1 MAEKSIPSD
10 AQFAA
15 EFSPDV
21 GSEHVAAVYAEALFG
36 AAEKAADAD
45 SILAEFDSLVADV
58 LDRQPRFEQVL
69 ASAFIA
75 HDEKV
80 GILDRVLGTTASAM
94 MLNFL
99 KVVSRHGR
107 LDCLRAIHRQ
117 LHVVY
122 DKARGRVP
130 VELITAAPVSDAEA
144 AEIARTLGGMI
155 LGEPVLR
162 RRIDPAL
169 IGGAVVRVGDT
180 VYDGSIA
187 GQLETVRQKMI
198 DRSAHE
204 IQSRRNRF
212 SNPAGN

>member
-1 MAEKSIPSD
+1 MADKSVPSD

-21 GSEHVAAVYAEALFG
+21 AGEQIAAVYADALFG
-36 AAEKAADAD
+36 AAESAGAAEA
-45 SILAEFDSLVADV
+45 ILEEFDSLIRDV
-58 LDRQPRFEQVL
+58 LDGQPKFEAILGSVFL
-69 ASAFIA
+69 G
-75 HDEKV
+75 HEEKAA
-80 GILDRVLGTTASAM
+80 ILDRVLGSSASTL

-107 LDCLRAIHRQ
+107 LDCLRAIRRQ
-117 LHVVY
+117 LHAAF
-122 DKARGRVP
+122 DKARGRVL
-130 VELITAAPVSDAEA
+130 VELTTAAAVTDGEA
-144 AEIARTLGGMI
+144 AAITRTLGGVI
-155 LGEPVLR
+155 AGEPVLR
-162 RRIDPAL
+162 RRVDPAL

-187 GQLETVRQKMI
+187 GQLETLRQKMI

-212 SNPAGN
+212 RNPAGN

>member
-1 MAEKSIPSD
+1 MADQSTPSD

-15 EFSPDV
+15 EFAPDV
-21 GSEHVAAVYAEALFG
+21 GAEQIAAIYAEALFA
-36 AAEKAADAD
+36 AAESAGVTE
-45 SILAEFDSLVADV
+45 SILEEFDVLIVDV
-58 LDRQPRFEQVL
+58 FNRQPKFEQIL
-69 ASAFIA
+69 GSALIS
-75 HDEKV
+75 HEERV
-80 GILDRVLGTTASAM
+80 GILDRALGSAVSTL
-94 MLNFL
+94 MLHFL

-117 LHVVY
+117 AHTVY

-130 VELITAAPVSDAEA
+130 VELITAIAISDAEA
-144 AEIARTLGGMI
+144 AAIAQTLGGAI
-155 LGEPVLR
+155 RGEPVVR

-169 IGGAVVRVGDT
+169 IGGAVVRIGDT

-187 GQLETVRQKMI
+187 RQLDNVRQKMI

-204 IQSRRNRF
+204 IQSRRNSF

>member
-1 MAEKSIPSD
+1 MADNSVPSD

-15 EFSPDV
+15 EFFPDV

-36 AAEKAADAD
+36 AAENAGAAEPV
-45 SILAEFDSLVADV
+45 LEEFDSLIVDV
-58 LDRQPRFEQVL
+58 LNRQPRFEEIL
-69 ASAFIA
+69 GSALIG
-75 HDEKV
+75 HEEKA
-80 GILDRVLGTTASAM
+80 GILDRTFGLTASKLM
-94 MLNFL
+94 INFL

-117 LHVVY
+117 THVVY

-130 VELITAAPVSDAEA
+130 VELITAAPVSEAEA
-144 AEIARTLGGMI
+144 AAIAKMLSGVI
-155 LGEPVLR
+155 PGEPVVR
-162 RRIDPAL
+162 CRIDPEL
-169 IGGAVVRVGDT
+169 IGGAVVRVGDI

-187 GQLETVRQKMI
+187 GQLENVRQKMI
-198 DRSAHE
+198 DRSVHE

>member
-1 MAEKSIPSD
+1 MAENNAHD
-10 AQFAA
+10 AEYAA
-15 EFSPDV
+15 EFAPDV
-21 GSEHVAAVYAEALFG
+21 GAEQVAAVYAEALFVASDE
-36 AAEKAADAD
+36 AAAADAV
-45 SILAEFDSLVADV
+45 LAEFDSLVADV
-58 LDRQPRFEQVL
+58 LTAQPKFEEVL
-69 ASAFIA
+69 ASALIS

-80 GILDRVLGTTASAM
+80 GILDRTLGSSASPL

-107 LDCLRAIHRQ
+107 LDCLRAIHHQ
-117 LHVVY
+117 LHAVY

-130 VELITAAPVSDAEA
+130 VELITAAPVSEAEA
-144 AEIARTLGGMI
+144 LTLAKTLGGVI
-155 LGEPVLR
+155 PGEPVIR
-162 RRIDPAL
+162 RRIDPEL

-187 GQLETVRQKMI
+187 RRLENVRQQMI

-204 IQSRRNRF
+204 IQSRRDRF

>member
-1 MAEKSIPSD
+1 MADQSTPGD

-15 EFSPDV
+15 EFDPDV
-21 GSEHVAAVYAEALFG
+21 GAEQVAVVYAEALFG
-36 AAEKAADAD
+36 AAEGSGVAEA
-45 SILAEFDSLVADV
+45 ILAEFDSLIEDV
-58 LDRQPRFEQVL
+58 LNRQPKFEEL
-69 ASAFIA
+69 LGSALVS
-75 HDEKV
+75 HDVKV
-80 GILDRVLGTTASAM
+80 GILDRTFESTASAL

-117 LHVVY
+117 VHAVY

-144 AEIARTLGGMI
+144 AAIAKTLGGAI
-155 LGEPVLR
+155 PGEPVVR
-162 RRIDPAL
+162 RRVDPAL
-169 IGGAVVRVGDT
+169 IGGAVVRIGDT

-187 GQLETVRQKMI
+187 RQLDNVRQKMI

-204 IQSRRNRF
+204 IQSRRDSF

>member
-1 MAEKSIPSD
+1 MAEKSVPSD
-10 AQFAA
+10 AQYAA

-21 GSEHVAAVYAEALFG
+21 AGEQIGSVYAEAFYG
-36 AAEKAADAD
+36 AAEKAGAADAVL
-45 SILAEFDSLVADV
+45 SEFESLIVDV
-58 LDRQPRFEQVL
+58 LDREPRFETL
-69 ASAFIA
+69 LGSALIS
-75 HDEKV
+75 HEEKI
-80 GILDRVLGTTASAM
+80 GILDRTLGPVASKL
-94 MLNFL
+94 MLDFL

-117 LHVVY
+117 FHAVY

-144 AEIARTLGGMI
+144 AAIAKTLEAVI
-155 LGEPVLR
+155 SGEPVLR
-162 RRIDPAL
+162 RRTDPAL

-187 GQLETVRQKMI
+187 RQLENVRQKMI

>member
-1 MAEKSIPSD
+1 MADHSTPGD

-15 EFSPDV
+15 EFDPDV
-21 GSEHVAAVYAEALFG
+21 GVEQVAAIYAEALFH
-36 AAEKAADAD
+36 AAESAGVTE
-45 SILAEFDSLVADV
+45 SVIEEFDALIVDV
-58 LDRQPRFEQVL
+58 FNRQPKFEEIL
-69 ASAFIA
+69 GSALIS
-75 HDEKV
+75 HDERV
-80 GILDRVLGTTASAM
+80 GILDRTLGSSVSTL
-94 MLNFL
+94 MLHFL

-117 LHVVY
+117 AHVVY

-130 VELITAAPVSDAEA
+130 VELTTAVAVSDVEA
-144 AEIARTLGGMI
+144 TAIAKALGGAI
-155 LGEPVLR
+155 SGEPVVR

-169 IGGAVVRVGDT
+169 IGGAVVRIGDT

-187 GQLETVRQKMI
+187 RQLDNVRQKMI

-204 IQSRRNRF
+204 IQSRRNSF

>member
-1 MAEKSIPSD
+1 MADQSIPSD

-15 EFSPDV
+15 EFDPDV
-21 GSEHVAAVYAEALFG
+21 GTEQVAAIYAEALFAAAESAG
-36 AAEKAADAD
+36 AAEA
-45 SILAEFDSLVADV
+45 ILAEFDSLVVDV
-58 LDRQPRFEQVL
+58 LNRQPQFEAIL
-69 ASAFIA
+69 GSALIA
-75 HDEKV
+75 HDEKI
-80 GILDRVLGTTASAM
+80 GILDRAFGSTASPM

-99 KVVSRHGR
+99 KVVSKHGR

-117 LHVVY
+117 THAVY

-144 AEIARTLGGMI
+144 ATIAKTLGGAI
-155 LGEPVLR
+155 PGEPVVR

-169 IGGAVVRVGDT
+169 IGGAVVRIGDT

-187 GQLETVRQKMI
+187 RQLDNVRQKMI

-204 IQSRRNRF
+204 IQSRRDRF
-212 SNPAGN
+212 SNSAGN

>member
-1 MAEKSIPSD
+1 MADQSTPSD

-15 EFSPDV
+15 EFDPDV
-21 GSEHVAAVYAEALFG
+21 GTERVAAVYAEALFG
-36 AAEKAADAD
+36 AAENAGAADAV
-45 SILAEFDSLVADV
+45 LAEFDSLIVDV
-58 LDRQPRFEQVL
+58 LDRHPKFAEIL
-69 ASAFIA
+69 GSALIA
-75 HDEKV
+75 HEEKV
-80 GILDRVLGTTASAM
+80 GILDRSFGSTASPL

-107 LDCLRAIHRQ
+107 LDCLRAINRQ
-117 LHVVY
+117 THAVY

-130 VELITAAPVSDAEA
+130 VELITAAPVSDTDA
-144 AEIARTLGGMI
+144 ATIAKTLAGVI
-155 LGEPVLR
+155 SGEPVVR
-162 RRIDPAL
+162 RRVDPAL

-187 GQLETVRQKMI
+187 RQLDNVRQKMI

-204 IQSRRNRF
+204 IQSRRDRF

>member
-1 MAEKSIPSD
+1 MADQSTPSD

-15 EFSPDV
+15 EFDPDV
-21 GSEHVAAVYAEALFG
+21 GAEQVASVYAEALFG
-36 AAEKAADAD
+36 AAESTGVADT
-45 SILAEFDSLVADV
+45 ILAEFDSLIVDI
-58 LDRQPRFEQVL
+58 LNRQPQFEEIL
-69 ASAFIA
+69 ASALIA
-75 HDEKV
+75 HEEKI
-80 GILDRVLGTTASAM
+80 GILDRTLGSSASGM

-99 KVVSRHGR
+99 KVVSKHGR

-117 LHVVY
+117 THAVY

-144 AEIARTLGGMI
+144 ATIAKTLGGVI
-155 LGEPVLR
+155 HGEPVVR

-187 GQLETVRQKMI
+187 RQLDNVRQKMI

-204 IQSRRNRF
+204 IQSRRDSF

>member
-1 MAEKSIPSD
+1 MADQSTPSD

-15 EFSPDV
+15 EFDPDV
-21 GSEHVAAVYAEALFG
+21 GAEQVATVYAEALFA
-36 AAEKAADAD
+36 AAENAGVAEPV
-45 SILAEFDSLVADV
+45 LAEFDSLVVDV
-58 LDRQPRFEQVL
+58 LNRRPKFEEIL
-69 ASAFIA
+69 GSALIS
-75 HDEKV
+75 HDEKA
-80 GILDRVLGTTASAM
+80 GILDRAFGSSASTLM
-94 MLNFL
+94 VNFL

-117 LHVVY
+117 AHAVY

-144 AEIARTLGGMI
+144 AAIAKTLGGAI
-155 LGEPVLR
+155 PGEPVVR
-162 RRIDPAL
+162 RRVDPEL

-187 GQLETVRQKMI
+187 RQLDNVRQQMI

-204 IQSRRNRF
+204 IQSRRDRF

>member
-1 MAEKSIPSD
+1 MADQSIPSD

-15 EFSPDV
+15 EFDPDV
-21 GSEHVAAVYAEALFG
+21 GAEQVAAIYAEAVFNAAESAG
-36 AAEKAADAD
+36 AAE
-45 SILAEFDSLVADV
+45 SVLAEFDSLIVDV
-58 LDRQPRFEQVL
+58 LNRQPKFEEIL
-69 ASAFIA
+69 GSALIG
-75 HDEKV
+75 HDEKA
-80 GILDRVLGTTASAM
+80 GILDRAFGSTASTM
-94 MLNFL
+94 MVNFL

-107 LDCLRAIHRQ
+107 LECLRAIHRQ
-117 LHVVY
+117 VHAVY

-130 VELITAAPVSDAEA
+130 VELVTATPVSDAEA
-144 AEIARTLGGMI
+144 AAIAKNLGGVI
-155 LGEPVLR
+155 SGEPVVR

-187 GQLETVRQKMI
+187 RQLDNVRQQMI

-204 IQSRRNRF
+204 IQSRRDSF